1 MLIYVSILD
10 ERMPII
16 KKVNHCNAALDKE
29 DASEIFYSALNQQSS
44 CFMWNFFMTR
54 STIILKRVEEP
65 FLGKYKKFL

>member
-44 CFMWNFFMTR
+44 CFMWNFFYDSINNNPETCGR
-54 STIILKRVEEP
+54 TFSRKI
-65 FLGKYKKFL
+65 